1 MANLDQALFVRF
13 NHLTDDFL
21 GDSPILGASQK
32 ALRDGLNSIALG
44 DGINITAGDG
54 IETENTEEGIT
65 LSVDK
70 NYVLTTGTKSQTKS
84 GALTVQGKMTM
95 RGNAQIDG
103 TLTVDNDTRLKN
115 PTVIGTIERD
125 TDYKLHVDGDVLVE
139 DTLLAREDVLTESDK
154 RVKQDIQRINDPF
167 EILKNVNG
175 YTYVLTKDKNK
186 KRHMGVIAQEV
197 QETMPEVIREN
208 KNGYLSVAYGNMVGV
223 IIEAVKELRA
233 ENAKQSKEIAEL
245 KKLLTK
251 K

>member
-32 ALRDGLNSIALG
+32 ALREGLNSINISAG
-44 DGINITAGDG
+44 NGIQ
-54 IETENTEEGIT
+54 TENTEEGIT

-70 NYVLTTGTKSQTKS
+70 NAVLTTGTKSQTKS

-139 DTLLAREDVLTESDK
+139 DSLLAKDDVLVESDK
-154 RVKQDIQRINDPF
+154 RVKEDIHRINKPF

-175 YTYVLTKDKNK
+175 YTYVLKKDKNR

-223 IIEAVKELRA
+223 LIEAVKELRA
-233 ENAKQSKEIAEL
+233 ENANQSKEIAEL
-245 KKLLTK
+245 KKLVAK